1 MKGVISSPA
10 PVWIPLCHKATEKGT
25 FFKTKSVPFSMQQ
38 RKDAK

>member
-1 MKGVISSPA
+1 MERKR
-10 PVWIPLCHKATEKGT
+10 IPCKPLRDKATEKGT